1 MPREVKMEKS
11 LILDNLAN
19 AVITGK
25 KDLARDNARA
35 VIDNNIDPLE
45 ALEQGISKGMLTV
58 GEKFESGE
66 SYLPELIMAADVFK
80 VAMEILKPAIEA
92 NQTDIKKS
100 GTLLLATVKG
110 DVHNLGKNIV
120 ATVMETHGF
129 EVVDLGVDQPTLD
142 IIDAAQA
149 NQADVI
155 GLSAV
160 MTTTMP
166 YQKELI
172 DTLQELK
179 IREQFIVLVGG
190 GPINQQ
196 WADEIGADGYGETA
210 MDAVNIATQKINA
223 KKAAVAL

>member
-1 MPREVKMEKS
+1 MEKS
-11 LILDNLAN
+11 LILDNLAH
-19 AVITGK
+19 AVIAGK

-66 SYLPELIMAADVFK
+66 SYLPELIMAADVFN
-80 VAMEILKPAIEA
+80 AALEILKPAIEA

-100 GTLLLATVKG
+100 GTVLLATVKG

-129 EVVDLGVDQPTLD
+129 EVVDIGVDQPTLG
-142 IIDAAQA
+142 IIDAAQD
-149 NQADVI
+149 NQVDVI

-172 DTLQELK
+172 DTLQELN

-210 MDAVNIATQKINA
+210 MDAVTIATQKINA
-223 KKAAVAL
+223 KKAAVASSR

>member
-1 MPREVKMEKS
+1 MEKS
-11 LILDNLAN
+11 LILDNLAQ
-19 AVITGK
+19 AVIIGK

-35 VIDNNIDPLE
+35 VIDHNIDPLE

>member
-1 MPREVKMEKS
+1 
-11 LILDNLAN
+11 
-19 AVITGK
+19 
-25 KDLARDNARA
+25 
-35 VIDNNIDPLE
+35 
-45 ALEQGISKGMLTV
+45 
-58 GEKFESGE
+58 
-66 SYLPELIMAADVFK
+66 AADVFK

>member
-1 MPREVKMEKS
+1 MEKTI
-11 LILDNLAN
+11 ILDNLTQ
-19 AVITGK
+19 AVMTGK
-25 KDLARDNARA
+25 EELARDNAQA
-35 VIDNNIDPLE
+35 AIDNNIDPLE

-66 SYLPELIMAADVFK
+66 SYLPELIMAADVFN

-92 NQTDIKKS
+92 NQTEIKKS
-100 GTLLLATVKG
+100 GTVLLATVKG

-129 EVVDLGVDQPTLD
+129 EVIDIGVDQPTLS
-142 IIDAAQA
+142 IIDAAQD
-149 NQADVI
+149 NQVDVI

-172 DTLQELK
+172 DTLQELN

-196 WADEIGADGYGETA
+196 WADEIGADGYGDTA
-210 MDAVNIATQKINA
+210 VDAVTIATQKISA
-223 KKAAVAL
+223 KKAAETS

>member
-1 MPREVKMEKS
+1 METS
-11 LILDNLAN
+11 LILDNLAQ

-25 KDLARDNARA
+25 KDLAKDNARA
-35 VIDNNIDPLE
+35 ALEHNIDPLE
-45 ALEQGISKGMLTV
+45 ALELGISKGMVTV
-58 GEKFESGE
+58 GKKFESGE
-66 SYLPELIMAADVFK
+66 SYLPELIMAADVFN

-92 NQTDIKKS
+92 NQADIKKA
-100 GTLLLATVKG
+100 GTVLLATVQG

-120 ATVMETHGF
+120 ATVMDTNGF
-129 EVVDLGVDQPTLD
+129 KVVDIGVNQSTLS
-142 IIDAAQA
+142 IIDAAQD
-149 NQADVI
+149 NQVDVI

-172 DTLQELK
+172 DTLHEMN
-179 IREQFIVLVGG
+179 IREQFTVLVGG

-210 MDAVNIATQKINA
+210 MDAVDIAKDRIQQKQ
-223 KKAAVAL
+223 VS

>member
-1 MPREVKMEKS
+1 MEKS

-19 AVITGK
+19 AVIAGK
-25 KDLARDNARA
+25 KDLARDNAQA
-35 VIDNNIDPLE
+35 AIDNKIDPLE

-66 SYLPELIMAADVFK
+66 SYLPELIMAADVFNA
-80 VAMEILKPAIEA
+80 AMEILKPAIEA

-142 IIDAAQA
+142 II
-149 NQADVI
+149 
-155 GLSAV
+155 
-160 MTTTMP
+160 
-166 YQKELI
+166 
-172 DTLQELK
+172 
-179 IREQFIVLVGG
+179 
-190 GPINQQ
+190 
-196 WADEIGADGYGETA
+196 
-210 MDAVNIATQKINA
+210 
-223 KKAAVAL
+223 

>member
-1 MPREVKMEKS
+1 MEKS
-11 LILDNLAN
+11 LVLKNLAQ
-19 AVITGK
+19 AVIDGK
-25 KDLARDNARA
+25 KNLARDNARA
-35 VIDNNIDPLE
+35 VLDHNIDPLE

-66 SYLPELIMAADVFK
+66 SYLPELIMAADVFN
-80 VAMEILKPAIEA
+80 VALEILKPAIEA
-92 NQTDIKKS
+92 NQADIKKS
-100 GTLLLATVKG
+100 GTVLLATVKG

-129 EVVDLGVDQPTLD
+129 EVVDIGVDQPTLS
-142 IIDAAQA
+142 IIDAAQD
-149 NQADVI
+149 NQVDVI

-166 YQKELI
+166 YQKEVI
-172 DTLQELK
+172 DTLQEMN
-179 IREQFIVLVGG
+179 IRQQFIVLVGG

-210 MDAVNIATQKINA
+210 MDAVTIATQKINA
-223 KKAAVAL
+223 KKAAVALSR

>member
-1 MPREVKMEKS
+1 MEKS

-100 GTLLLATVKG
+100 GTVLLATVKG

>member
-1 MPREVKMEKS
+1 MEKS
-11 LILDNLAN
+11 LILDNLAQ
-19 AVITGK
+19 AVISGK
-25 KDLARDNARA
+25 EDLARDTARA
-35 VIDNNIDPLE
+35 AIDNNIDPLE

-58 GEKFESGE
+58 GKRFESGE
-66 SYLPELIMAADVFK
+66 SYLPELIMAADVFNA
-80 VAMEILKPAIEA
+80 AMEILKPTIEA

-100 GTLLLATVKG
+100 GKILLATVKG

-223 KKAAVAL
+223 KKAA

>member
-1 MPREVKMEKS
+1 MEKS

-45 ALEQGISKGMLTV
+45 ALEQGISKGMFTV

>member
-1 MPREVKMEKS
+1 MEKS

-19 AVITGK
+19 AVIAGK
-25 KDLARDNARA
+25 KDLARDNAQA
-35 VIDNNIDPLE
+35 AIDNKIDPLE

-66 SYLPELIMAADVFK
+66 SYLPELIMAADVFNA
-80 VAMEILKPAIEA
+80 AMEILKPAIEA

>member
-1 MPREVKMEKS
+1 MEKS
-11 LILDNLAN
+11 LILDNLAQ
-19 AVITGK
+19 AVIIGK

-35 VIDNNIDPLE
+35 VIDRNIDPLE
-45 ALEQGISKGMLTV
+45 ALEKGISKGMLTV

-66 SYLPELIMAADVFK
+66 SYLPELIMAADVFNA
-80 VAMEILKPAIEA
+80 AMEILKPAIEA

-100 GTLLLATVKG
+100 GTVLLATVKG

-120 ATVMETHGF
+120 ATVMETRGF
-129 EVVDLGVDQPTLD
+129 EVIDIGVDQPTLS
-142 IIDAAQA
+142 IIDAAQDK
-149 NQADVI
+149 QVDVI

-172 DTLQELK
+172 DTLQELN

-190 GPINQQ
+190 GPVNQQ

-210 MDAVNIATQKINA
+210 VDAVTIATQKINA
-223 KKAAVAL
+223 KKAAQTS